1 MKVRVDTKLRALIQ
15 AEAAQEGVSMN
26 AVIAARLT
34 ASYARQAG
42 LSDFGH
48 DLLVLAL
55 QTELDA
61 KAR

>member
-15 AEAAQEGVSMN
+15 DEADREGVSMN
-26 AVIAARLT
+26 AVITARLT
-34 ASYARQAG
+34 ASYARRAG

-55 QTELDA
+55 QTELDS
-61 KAR
+61 KTR